1 MISTSSNAE
10 RYDRATIGF
19 HWLTAALVLV
29 LFGSSLLW
37 NYAPRSWGLRWLE
50 GAHVSLG
57 IALAAV
63 LVARLIWRL
72 VAGRKLAAAGD
83 RVSALASRAVH
94 GLLYALLAAQVVLG
108 FGLRWLQG
116 ETFSFFGLFSIPS
129 LIDSNRELA
138 HQFEQVHNLTA
149 WAMIYLIAGHA
160 GAALIHRYL
169 LKDGVL
175 QRMLPIAG

>member
-1 MISTSSNAE
+1 MTTAISATD
-10 RYDRATIGF
+10 RYDRTTIGF

-50 GAHVSLG
+50 GTHVSLG

-72 VAGRKLAAAGD
+72 VAGRKLETAVGGVA
-83 RVSALASRAVH
+83 ALASRAVH
-94 GLLYALLAAQVVLG
+94 GLLYVLLAAQVALG

-129 LIDSNRELA
+129 LFDSNRELA
-138 HQFEQVHNLTA
+138 HQFEQLHNLTA
-149 WAMIYLIAGHA
+149 WAMIYLVAGHA
-160 GAALIHRYL
+160 AAALIHRYL
-169 LKDGVL
+169 LRDGVL
-175 QRMLPIAG
+175 QRMLPMAG